1 MSAVHAYTPTAPRLQ
16 PQAEPRHI
24 RIVTT
29 QAQRTARPRAVSAL
43 VTVVGLFTI
52 FMAQLLLSIVTS
64 DGAYQIASLQSQQR
78 SLAQEEQA
86 LNENL
91 SLLGSQQNLAVQAE
105 SLGMVLGSTTPVF
118 LRLSDGAIIGTPVPG
133 GEGASPIGA
142 AGSLV
147 PNALLVDVPLVD
159 ATRTNATAPDAPGQ
173 GPGQGQRGTGQATAD
188 GVATSPGMLP
198 SPVTR

>member
-1 MSAVHAYTPTAPRLQ
+1 MSAAHAYSTAAPSLQ

-29 QAQRTARPRAVSAL
+29 RAQRTARPRALYAL
-43 VTVVGLFTI
+43 ITVIGLFTI

-64 DGAYQIASLQSQQR
+64 DGAYQLASLQSQQR
-78 SLAQEEQA
+78 SLAQEQQA
-86 LNENL
+86 LSENL

-118 LRLSDGAIIGTPVPG
+118 LRLSDGAVIGTPVPG
-133 GEGASPIGA
+133 GEGASAIGA

-159 ATRTNATAPDAPGQ
+159 QTLANATAPTAPTAPVGGDGQ
-173 GPGQGQRGTGQATAD
+173 ITAGAPATTPPG
-188 GVATSPGMLP
+188 SLP

>member
-1 MSAVHAYTPTAPRLQ
+1 MSAAHAYSTAAPSLQ

-29 QAQRTARPRAVSAL
+29 RAQRTARPRALYAL
-43 VTVVGLFTI
+43 ITVIGLFTI

-64 DGAYQIASLQSQQR
+64 DGAYQLASLQSQQR
-78 SLAQEEQA
+78 SLAQEQQA
-86 LNENL
+86 LSENL

-118 LRLSDGAIIGTPVPG
+118 LRLSDGAVIGTPVPG
-133 GEGASPIGA
+133 GEGASAIGA

-159 ATRTNATAPDAPGQ
+159 QTLANATAP
-173 GPGQGQRGTGQATAD
+173 
-188 GVATSPGMLP
+188 TSPTAPVGGDGQIAVGAPATTPPGALP